1 MIERKKRVTVLG
13 DGGWGTA
20 LAMVLDEAGNEVTM
34 WGPFPDYVDQMRK
47 DRRNPKFLPGI
58 TIPDSIALT
67 DDLAQAG
74 KADMVFSVIPS
85 QYLRA
90 VMSLFRGVYSP
101 GTPVV
106 TATKGIEVDTLKTA
120 IQIIA
125 EVLDPE
131 DKGCST
137 DKKGDESSPLLEN
150 ILDNIV
156 VVSGPSHAEEVA
168 RRMPT
173 TVVSASTNSALACTV
188 QDTLTTERFRV
199 YTNSDPVGVELAGCI
214 KNVLSIAG
222 GMVDGLG
229 FGDNTKAALLSR
241 GIAEMGRLGE
251 AMGGERSTFFG
262 LAGIGDLVVSCTS
275 RHGRNR
281 AVGEKIGQGRSLDEI
296 VAEMDMVAE
305 GVKTTKAVRALM
317 DDYEVEMPI
326 CAEIYNVL
334 YENKPPQAALRD
346 LMTRRLKD
354 EVEW

>member
-1 MIERKKRVTVLG
+1 MTGTRRKVTVLG

-20 LAMVLDEAGNEVTM
+20 LAMVLAEAGADVTV
-34 WGPFPDYVDQMRK
+34 WGPFPDYIALMR
-47 DRRNPKFLPGI
+47 DERRNPKFLPGI
-58 TIPDSIALT
+58 TLPDSIALT
-67 DDLAQAG
+67 DDLAEAG
-74 KADMVFSVIPS
+74 RADMIFSVIPS

-90 VMSLFRGVYSP
+90 VMSLFRAVYVP

-106 TATKGIEVDTLKTA
+106 TATKGIEVDTLETA
-120 IQIIA
+120 VQIICD
-125 EVLDPE
+125 VLDPS

-137 DKKGDESSPLLEN
+137 KDKNASSGLS
-150 ILDNIV
+150 IDDIA

-173 TVVSASTNSALACTV
+173 TVVSASTNSRLACAV

-251 AMGGERSTFFG
+251 AMGGERATFFG

-281 AVGEKIGQGRSLDEI
+281 AVGEKIGQGRTLDEI

-305 GVKTTKAVRALM
+305 GVKTTKAIRALM
-317 DDYEVEMPI
+317 EEHNVEMPI
-326 CAEIYNVL
+326 CAEVYNVL
-334 YENKPPQAALRD
+334 YEAKPPEAALRD

>member
-1 MIERKKRVTVLG
+1 MTVQQRKVTVLG

-20 LAMVLDEAGNEVTM
+20 LAMVLHEAGARVTV
-34 WGPFPDYVDQMRK
+34 WGPFPDYVEQMRK
-47 DRRNPKFLPGI
+47 ERRNPKFLPGI
-58 TIPDSIALT
+58 TIPESIELT
-67 DDLAQAG
+67 HDLGRAG
-74 KADMVFSVIPS
+74 AADMVFSVIPS
-85 QYLRA
+85 QFLRS
-90 VMSLFRGVYSP
+90 VMSLFRAVYVP

-120 IQIIA
+120 VQIIS

-131 DKGCST
+131 DRGCSSEAET
-137 DKKGDESSPLLEN
+137 RSGDALAER
-150 ILDNIV
+150 IV

-173 TVVSASTNSALACTV
+173 TVVSASTNSGLARDV

-251 AMGGERSTFFG
+251 AMGGERATFFG

-281 AVGEKIGQGRSLDEI
+281 AVGEKIGQGQSLEQI

-305 GVKTTKAVRALM
+305 GVKTTKAIHALM
-317 DDYEVEMPI
+317 EKHDVEMPI

-334 YENKPPQAALRD
+334 YDAKPPEAALRD